1 MATLKNTTIDDTGF
15 LKVATGTTAQRP
27 GSPEVG
33 MIRFNTNEGHIE
45 IYDGTTWKKW
55 GT

>member
-1 MATLKNTTIDDTGF
+1 MATLKNTTVDDTGF